1 MAIINVSFS
10 EKATKFDKISLLV
23 LTLLSN
29 LKNRIEISSHFVAF
43 SDYMNFSL
51 SPSGQK
57 TGKFHLCAMLQK
69 RGVKTDSAALR
80 QKFRPRN

>member
-29 LKNRIEISSHFVAF
+29 LKNRMEISSHFVAF
-43 SDYMNFSL
+43 SDYMNFSE
-51 SPSGQK
+51 PAD
-57 TGKFHLCAMLQK
+57 GKLVNFIYVQCYK
-69 RGVKTDSAALR
+69 KGG
-80 QKFRPRN
+80 